1 MKTLYFDCFAGA
13 SGDMILGAMVAAGVN
28 QNVLREQLSRL
39 NVDGFNLTFETV
51 ERSGLSATY
60 ARVET
65 AHEHKHRHL
74 SDIKQIIENSGV
86 SESAKTLAVQIFTRL
101 AEAEARVHNE
111 PVDHVHFHEVG
122 ALDAIVDI
130 VGAAICFDLLK
141 IDRFVSSPLHVGSGT
156 IQMAHGRFPVPPPA
170 VAELLKGVPFYS
182 TDIQGELLTPTGAA
196 IITTVCKDF
205 GPIPR
210 MTTDVT
216 GYGAGT
222 RQYQDFPNVLRVL
235 LGETE
240 GDGEVDEKLWMIETN
255 IDDMSP
261 QLLGHVMDRA
271 FELGALDCYFTPV
284 QMKKNRPGVLL
295 SVLCEREQKETLM
308 TLLFTET
315 TTLGVRSYEV
325 ERRALR
331 RTTVRVETAYGA
343 IDVKVAHLNG
353 RVVNEMPEFEQVR
366 AAATTAGVPLKVVED
381 ATRSALR
388 VLNEDG

>member
-1 MKTLYFDCFAGA
+1 MRTLYFDCFAGA
-13 SGDMILGAMVAAGVN
+13 SGDMILGAMVAAGVDPS
-28 QNVLREQLSRL
+28 VLSEQLSRL
-39 NVDGFNLTFETV
+39 NVDGFNLNIETV
-51 ERSGLSATY
+51 MRSGLSATY

-74 SDIKQIIENSGV
+74 SDIRKIIESSGV
-86 SESAKTLAVQIFTRL
+86 SDKAKALSIEIFTRL

-111 PVDHVHFHEVG
+111 PVEHVHFHEVG

-130 VGAAICFDLLK
+130 VGAAICFDLQ

-156 IQMAHGRFPVPPPA
+156 IEMAHGRFPVPPPA

-182 TDIQGELLTPTGAA
+182 SDIAGELLTPTGAA
-196 IITTVCKDF
+196 IITTVCQEF
-205 GPIPR
+205 GPLPQM
-210 MTTDVT
+210 MTEAV

-222 RQYQDFPNVLRVL
+222 RQYKDFPNVLRVL
-235 LGETE
+235 VGETE
-240 GDGEVDEKLWMIETN
+240 ASAATDERLWMIETN

-295 SVLCEREQKETLM
+295 SVLCERDRKEPLLK
-308 TLLFTET
+308 LLFTET

-331 RTTVRVETAYGA
+331 RSVAQVETAYGL
-343 IDVKVAHLNG
+343 IGVKVAHLNG
-353 RVVNEMPEFEQVR
+353 SVVNEMPEFEDVR
-366 AAATTAGVPLKVVED
+366 AAATKAGVPLKVVED
-381 ATRSALR
+381 AVRAALGHR
-388 VLNEDG
+388 